1 MIPPI
6 ATTPIYLHS
15 SAPSQPAM
23 STAQKFNISK
33 VMRANQQALSPLTS
47 PELAATPAPI
57 IAQSELPGG
66 STPVPPAPTSPSIR
80 DTGSGYPSSIP
91 RNYFGPAIGV
101 GNGGTGFGV
110 ISRFTFGDKYSI
122 RPSAIFGGNGTVVR
136 VPVTYDFAL
145 GDKEPFERNPLI
157 TFHAG
162 GGLQFRSGGGSSQG
176 DKFGILGTL
185 GIDVNVFEGVSL
197 LGSFNTDF
205 ADNNGT
211 NIGLGFE
218 F

>member
-6 ATTPIYLHS
+6 ATTPIYLHI

-23 STAQKFNISK
+23 TTAQKFNISK

-66 STPVPPAPTSPSIR
+66 STPAPPAPTSPSIR

-185 GIDVNVFEGVSL
+185 GIDVNIFEGLSL